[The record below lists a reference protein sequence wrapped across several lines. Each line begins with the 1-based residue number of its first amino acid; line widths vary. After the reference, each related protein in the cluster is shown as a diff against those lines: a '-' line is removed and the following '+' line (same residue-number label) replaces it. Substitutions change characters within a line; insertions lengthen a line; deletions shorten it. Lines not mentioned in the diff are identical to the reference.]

1 MSQLPPESPLS
12 FSTVR
17 TGGLPDPPLTRDTT
31 ALLIIDMQYLD
42 AHRNFGIGAW
52 YEEDGRADEVDEY
65 FTRIENIVAPNIQ
78 RLLEAGRS
86 IGLPVVHVHIAGKAA
101 DGSDFSWRF
110 KELGYVVLPGSKDAQ
125 ILDELAPRDGE
136 IVISKTTAGAF
147 NSTNLGVVLDNMG
160 VNTLI
165 TAGVVTNGCVETT
178 VRDAG
183 DRGYRV
189 LLAEDGCAAPNRH
202 EHDYAIRF
210 LDRNFA
216 VVKTTDVIITEI
228 EALRT

>member
-1 MSQLPPESPLS
+1 MSQLAPKRAFS

-17 TGGLPDPPLTRDTT
+17 TGGLPDPPVTRDTT
-31 ALLIIDMQYLD
+31 ALLSVDMQYLD
-42 AHRNFGIGAW
+42 ADRHFGIGAW
-52 YEEDGRADEVDEY
+52 FEEAGRAEEVDEY
-65 FTRIENIVAPNIQ
+65 FTRIENVVVPNIG
-78 RLLEAGRS
+78 RLLEACRS
-86 IGLPVVHVHIAGKAA
+86 TGLPVVHVHIAGESA

-125 ILDELAPRDGE
+125 ILDELAPRNGE
-136 IVISKTTAGAF
+136 TVISKTTAGAF
-147 NSTNLGVVLDNMG
+147 NSTNLEVVLDNMG
-160 VNTLI
+160 INTLI

-189 LLAEDGCAAPNRH
+189 LLVEDGCAAPNRH
-202 EHDYAIRF
+202 EHDYSIRF

-216 VVKTTDVIITEI
+216 VVKTTEAIIAEI